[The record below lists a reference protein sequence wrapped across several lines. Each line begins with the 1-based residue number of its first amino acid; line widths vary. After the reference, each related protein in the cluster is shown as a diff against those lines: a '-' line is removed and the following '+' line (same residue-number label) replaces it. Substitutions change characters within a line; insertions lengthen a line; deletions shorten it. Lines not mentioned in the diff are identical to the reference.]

1 MNKEINTT
9 FLEKYILALETV
21 LQTLQKTKKDS
32 LEYEIYRASTIK
44 EFEIILEQS
53 GKLLKKCLKPYFH
66 SSKEVDNLAFKAIF
80 KQAGNHGL
88 LKIEEVKRWLE
99 YRDNRNTTSHDY
111 GVALAEK
118 TLPLL
123 PQFILDARAL
133 SQVIKKQQEKN
144 L

>member
-9 FLEKYILALETV
+9 FLEKYILALEEV
-21 LQTLQKTKKDS
+21 LQLLQKTKKDS

-99 YRDNRNTTSHDY
+99 YRDNRNSTSHDY

>member
-9 FLEKYILALETV
+9 FLEKCILALETV
-21 LQTLQKTKKDS
+21 LQLLQKTKKDS

-88 LKIEEVKRWLE
+88 LKIEEIKRWLE

>member
-9 FLEKYILALETV
+9 FLEKCILALETV
-21 LQTLQKTKKDS
+21 LQLLQKTKKDS

-123 PQFILDARAL
+123 PQFILDARTL

>member
-1 MNKEINTT
+1 MNKEIDTT

-21 LQTLQKTKKDS
+21 LQLLQKTKKDS

>member
-9 FLEKYILALETV
+9 FLEKCILALETV
-21 LQTLQKTKKDS
+21 LQLLQKTKKDS

-66 SSKEVDNLAFKAIF
+66 SSEEVDNLAFKAIF

-123 PQFILDARAL
+123 PQFILDARPKIFCFR
-133 SQVIKKQQEKN
+133 SW
-144 L
+144 

>member
-9 FLEKYILALETV
+9 FLEKCILALETV
-21 LQTLQKTKKDS
+21 LQLLQKTKKDS

-99 YRDNRNTTSHDY
+99 YRDNRNSTSHDY

>member
-9 FLEKYILALETV
+9 FLEKCILALETV
-21 LQTLQKTKKDS
+21 LQLLQKTKKDS

>member
-1 MNKEINTT
+1 MNKEIDTT